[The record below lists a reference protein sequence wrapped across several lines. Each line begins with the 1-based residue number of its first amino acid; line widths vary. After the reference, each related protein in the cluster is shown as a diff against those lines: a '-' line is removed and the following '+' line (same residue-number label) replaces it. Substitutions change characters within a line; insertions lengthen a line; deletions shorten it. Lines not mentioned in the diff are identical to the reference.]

1 MNHRLIPD
9 DVAASMI
16 TSVYAAG
23 QAKHRMT
30 WAELSDAE
38 RSEARHIAHAQ
49 HCPLPEAAGIVRRS
63 RR

>member
-1 MNHRLIPD
+1 MLKNVSSPTPYISCIL
-9 DVAASMI
+9 S
-16 TSVYAAG
+16 AG